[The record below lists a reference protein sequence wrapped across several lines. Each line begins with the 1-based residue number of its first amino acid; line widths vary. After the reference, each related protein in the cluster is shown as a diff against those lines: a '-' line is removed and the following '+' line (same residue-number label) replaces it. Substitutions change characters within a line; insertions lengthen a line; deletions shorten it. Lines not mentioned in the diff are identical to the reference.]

1 MKILIV
7 DDETLALSRLERL
20 LKSLGHLDITA
31 ASNAS
36 EALAKASLTRFD
48 IAFLD
53 ISMEGQNGIEL
64 GHALR
69 NVSED
74 LSIIY
79 QTAHEDHALDAFRV
93 GAIDYLLKPYTA
105 EMLDNALKRLKPLDK
120 TKEFRLIA
128 KSGDTNVLLSPSEI
142 LYIQADLNEV
152 ILRTKSDSYYYP
164 KKISD
169 LEKLLQEYDFFR
181 IHRSFLINLN
191 TINQM
196 ETIEQSRI
204 RFTFHGI
211 KEFVDSSKDGAKHF
225 RDHFK
230 ELSV

>member
-7 DDETLALSRLERL
+7 DDEPLALSRLERL
-20 LKSLGHLDITA
+20 LTSLGYTQITS

-36 EALAKASLTRFD
+36 EALAKAEQTKYD

-53 ISMEGQNGIEL
+53 ISMEGQNGIDL
-64 GHALR
+64 GHELR
-69 NVSED
+69 KVAED

-79 QTAHEDHALDAFRV
+79 QTAHENHALDAFRV
-93 GAIDYLLKPYTA
+93 GAIDYLLKPYSA
-105 EMLDNALKRLKPLDK
+105 DMLDKAIKRIKFEEK

-128 KSGDTNVLLSPSEI
+128 KTGDTNALLTPGEI
-142 LYIQADLNEV
+142 LYVQADLNEV
-152 ILRTKSDSYYYP
+152 ILRTKTDSYYYP

-169 LEKLLQEYDFFR
+169 LEKLLHEYDFFR
-181 IHRSFLINLN
+181 VHRSFLINLN
-191 TINQM
+191 EIAKM

-225 RDHFK
+225 RDYFK
-230 ELSV
+230 ELSI

>member
-7 DDETLALSRLERL
+7 DDEPLALSRLERL
-20 LKSLGHLDITA
+20 LKSLGHTDITA
-31 ASNAS
+31 ASGAD
-36 EALAKASLTRFD
+36 EALMKAKQHRFE

-69 NVSED
+69 SGHED
-74 LSIIY
+74 LAIIY
-79 QTAHEDHALDAFRV
+79 QTAHESHALDAFRV

-105 EMLDNALKRLKPLDK
+105 SMIENALDRIKIPEKP
-120 TKEFRLIA
+120 KEIRFIA
-128 KSGDTNVLLSPSEI
+128 RSGDTHQLVIPDEI

-152 ILRTKSDSYYYP
+152 IFRTLEGFCYYP
-164 KKISD
+164 KKISELTAL
-169 LEKLLQEYDFFR
+169 LENHDFFR
-181 IHRSFLINLN
+181 IHRSYLINLN
-191 TINQM
+191 AIEQM

-204 RFTFHGI
+204 RFTFRGI

-225 RDHFK
+225 RDRFK
-230 ELSV
+230 ETQI